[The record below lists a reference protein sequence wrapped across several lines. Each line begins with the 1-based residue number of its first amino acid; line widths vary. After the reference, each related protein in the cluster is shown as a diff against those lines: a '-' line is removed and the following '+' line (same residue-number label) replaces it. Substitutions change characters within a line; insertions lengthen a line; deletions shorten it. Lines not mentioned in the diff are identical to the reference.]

1 MHSIYDPDT
10 LAHSSGSDFSLSLNR
25 IYNFVYGW
33 MATGLLV
40 SGLVAYFVA
49 QMFIEQPPP
58 LGLFKI
64 CCIVEVLLVL
74 GLSALIHKMPL
85 PLAALTFLAY
95 AALNGVTL
103 SVVFLVFELAA
114 IQSVFYITAGTFAGM
129 ALFGSLTRKNLS
141 GLGRIC
147 IMGLWG
153 IILASIVNFFLG
165 ADELQSI
172 ISYVGVAIFVGLTA
186 WDAQKVRALAEQQNQ
201 MDSLTVRRLGLLCAL
216 ELYLDFINLFLYL
229 LRIFGR
235 KDRS

>member
-10 LAHSSGSDFSLSLNR
+10 LARSSGSDFSLSLNR

-33 MATGLLV
+33 MATGLLI
-40 SGLVAYFVA
+40 SGVVAYFLA

-58 LGLFKI
+58 FGILKL
-64 CCIVEVLLVL
+64 CCIVEILLVI

-85 PLAALTFLAY
+85 PLAALLFIVY
-95 AALNGVTL
+95 AALNGATL
-103 SVVFLVFELAA
+103 SVIFLIFDLAA
-114 IQSVFYITAGTFAGM
+114 IQSVFFITAGTFAGM
-129 ALFGSLTRKNLS
+129 ALFGSLTQKNLS

-165 ADELQSI
+165 ADGLQSI
-172 ISYVGVAIFVGLTA
+172 ISYVGVAVFVGLTA
-186 WDAQKVRALAEQQNQ
+186 WDAQKVRLLAEQQDQ
-201 MDSLTVRRLGLLCAL
+201 MDNLTVRRLGLLCAL

-235 KDRS
+235 KGNN